1 MIHYKATESSH
12 SNQVMR
18 FHGLYGESREAF
30 DIMRDG
36 VTDKRELSRLHQSQK
51 KIQITPSPRKIRS
64 KLINHCALCDV

>member
-51 KIQITPSPRKIRS
+51 KFRLRLHPEK
-64 KLINHCALCDV
+64 